1 MYRRK
6 YHILVLL
13 ILPVLALF
21 FNGCATMQ
29 KLPEERSA
37 DAQVYIKRCS
47 TCHTIPHPARL
58 NFHHW
63 KNKIVVMKNKQM
75 PVIKAKEKEAVLSYI
90 KTQSKKGLKTFN
102 LRCGK
107 CHIPPDAEEL
117 EEEEWENLIV
127 VLDGKMPV
135 FSEAEKSSIIRYLQ
149 AFAKK

>member
-6 YHILVLL
+6 YQVFALL
-13 ILPVLALF
+13 ILPALALF
-21 FNGCATMQ
+21 FNGCVTMQ

-47 TCHTIPHPARL
+47 ACHTIPHPSRL

-63 KNKIVVMKNKQM
+63 KDKIVVMEGYQM
-75 PVIKAKEKEAVLSYI
+75 PVIKSKEKEAVLSYI
-90 KTQSKKGLKTFN
+90 KTQSKKDFKIFK

-107 CHIPPDAEEL
+107 CHTPPEMEEL
-117 EEEEWENLIV
+117 ESKKWEDLIV

-135 FSEAEKSSIIRYLQ
+135 FSEEERSSIIRYLQ

>member
-6 YHILVLL
+6 YHIFAL
-13 ILPVLALF
+13 LALPIISLLF
-21 FNGCATMQ
+21 SGCATLQ
-29 KLPEERSA
+29 RLPEENSA

-47 TCHTIPHPARL
+47 TCHTIPHPSRL

-63 KNKIVVMKNKQM
+63 KDRIVVLKNKQM
-75 PVIKAKEKEAVLSYI
+75 PVIKSKEKESVLSYI

-107 CHIPPDAEEL
+107 CHIPPDMEEL
-117 EEEEWENLIV
+117 NADKWEDLII

-135 FSEAEKSSIIRYLQ
+135 FSETERSSIVRYLQ
-149 AFAKK
+149 TFAKK